1 MVAERT
7 LGNVFGAINTVEGM
21 FTGPIQNV
29 SWIVGTVETNV
40 RVLFNFHLVTIL
52 LGLFV
57 CASISDCTSNLENC
71 SIGQSERL
79 RRFHELA
86 ESEPGSTLP

>member
-7 LGNVFGAINTVEGM
+7 LGDVFGAIHTVEGM
-21 FTGPIQNV
+21 FAGPIQNV

-57 CASISDCTSNLENC
+57 CAGVSDCASDLENC
-71 SIGQSERL
+71 SIGQSKRL
-79 RRFHELA
+79 RWFHELA